1 MGVII
6 QGDVVEGGGFML
18 SDPIGGNDGS
28 PLVDEGKVGL
38 EEGIGSRGWN
48 CVLMA
53 KVSGLFVVD
62 SE

>member
-1 MGVII
+1 MVA
-6 QGDVVEGGGFML
+6 DGGFML
-18 SDPIGGNDGS
+18 SDPIGGNGGS

-38 EEGIGSRGWN
+38 EEGIESIGWN
-48 CVLMA
+48 CVSMA